1 MISKKHRFHGHH
13 SLDFTYRRGKTVRG
27 SMCSLRYVQSR
38 GGEYRL
44 AVVVSKKVQKSA
56 VVRNRIR
63 RRVYE
68 AMRKLDAEKGLP
80 RYDMI
85 ISIFDESFADMP
97 AKNLDK
103 IICGLV
109 EKSLQDPPANK

>member
-1 MISKKHRFHGHH
+1 MISKKNRFHGHH

-27 SMCSLRYVQSR
+27 PMCSLRYAKAR
-38 GGEYRL
+38 GDNYRL

-68 AMRKLDAEKGLP
+68 TMRKLDAEKGLP
-80 RYDMI
+80 KHDMI
-85 ISIFDESFADMP
+85 ISIFDESFAGMP
-97 AKNLDK
+97 AKDLEK
-103 IICGLV
+103 IIYNLI
-109 EKSLQDPPANK
+109 EKSL